1 MIYPEGIAFGRRMK
15 NDKADNDRV
24 MRKDTKNR
32 LVGLV
37 VSMSDY

>member
-1 MIYPEGIAFGRRMK
+1 MALEKKKIKCVIQVPVGIL
-15 NDKADNDRV
+15 
-24 MRKDTKNR
+24 DTKDR